1 MQRSVPVRGRRTLP
15 GRGRRSGAGGRSG
28 IRSWAAAGATRAPA
42 RSTDGTT
49 LEITAEHLRKTFGA
63 TVAVHD
69 VSFEI
74 ARGEVVGFLGPNG
87 AGKSTTLRM
96 LTGVFPPS
104 SGRAIIAGRDV
115 AREPLEARRALGYL
129 PERAAAYGEMQV
141 AGYLRFIAEM
151 KGLGARELT
160 GAVRAAMGATGIE
173 HVSHRL
179 IGNLSKGYRQ
189 RVGIAQALIG
199 SPPVLIL
206 DEPTSGLDPEQ
217 VTEIRGLVQGLG
229 SERTVILSTH
239 ILPEVESICSRV
251 IIMNRGRILA
261 VDSPAHLEEHLRP
274 YREIAVEVAGPGD
287 DVLRVLRGVP
297 EVVEVVAI
305 AGAPGAAT
313 GTWAVRSEHR
323 HDVRRAVAAAVVGA
337 GYGLVR
343 LEHLAMTLEEI
354 FLTLIGDEEA
364 GAPSSRRTEQVGA
377 SH

>member
-1 MQRSVPVRGRRTLP
+1 MVPRPGRRVPAAGTRRCWP
-15 GRGRRSGAGGRSG
+15 GPRACATPDLTARPLS
-28 IRSWAAAGATRAPA
+28 AAART
-42 RSTDGTT
+42 TDGAR
-49 LEITAEHLRKTFGA
+49 LEITAEHLRKAFGA

-115 AREPLEARRALGYL
+115 AREPLAARRAMGYL
-129 PERAAAYGEMQV
+129 PERAASYGDMQV
-141 AGYLRFIAEM
+141 ERYLRFIAEM
-151 KGLGARELT
+151 KGIGARELT
-160 GAVRAAMGATGIE
+160 AAVREAMGATGIE

-261 VDSPAHLEEHLRP
+261 VDSPASLEEHLRP
-274 YREIAVEVAGPGD
+274 SEPSPGTTPR
-287 DVLRVLRGVP
+287 LSACRCGARRALGSATSRS
-297 EVVEVVAI
+297 
-305 AGAPGAAT
+305 AGAPLPPSGTAT
-313 GTWAVRSEHR
+313 G
-323 HDVRRAVAAAVVGA
+323 RRYPSDRFRIRRG
-337 GYGLVR
+337 
-343 LEHLAMTLEEI
+343 TLQTKMVPTLRKEI
-354 FLTLIGDEEA
+354 T
-364 GAPSSRRTEQVGA
+364 R
-377 SH
+377 

>member
-1 MQRSVPVRGRRTLP
+1 M
-15 GRGRRSGAGGRSG
+15 
-28 IRSWAAAGATRAPA
+28 
-42 RSTDGTT
+42 
-49 LEITAEHLRKTFGA
+49 EITAEHLRKTFGA

-69 VSFEI
+69 VSFEVS
-74 ARGEVVGFLGPNG
+74 RGEVVGFLGPNG

-96 LTGVFPPS
+96 LTGVFPPT
-104 SGRAIIAGRDV
+104 SGRALIAGRDV
-115 AREPLEARRALGYL
+115 AREPLAARRALGYL
-129 PERAAAYGEMQV
+129 PERAASYGEMAV
-141 AGYLRFIAEM
+141 ERYLRFIAEM
-151 KGLGARELT
+151 KGIGARDMT
-160 GAVRAAMGATGIE
+160 AAVREAMGATGIE

-239 ILPEVESICSRV
+239 ILPEVETICSRV

-261 VDSPAHLEEHLRP
+261 VDSPASLEEHLRP
-274 YREIAVEVAGPGD
+274 HREIAVEVAGPRA
-287 DVLRVLRGVP
+287 DVLRVLRA
-297 EVVEVVAI
+297 VEQVADVI
-305 AGAPGAAT
+305 ADAAPPGAT
-313 GTWAVRSEHR
+313 TFTYTVRCEHR

-337 GYGLVR
+337 GFGLVE
-343 LEHLAMTLEEI
+343 LKPVVMTLEEI
-354 FLTLIGDEEA
+354 FLALIGDEKA
-364 GAPSSRRTEQVGA
+364 AVTPPSPQVERVVA

>member
-1 MQRSVPVRGRRTLP
+1 
-15 GRGRRSGAGGRSG
+15 
-28 IRSWAAAGATRAPA
+28 
-42 RSTDGTT
+42 

-104 SGRAIIAGRDV
+104 SGRAVIAGRDV
-115 AREPLEARRALGYL
+115 AREPLAARRALGYL
-129 PERAAAYGEMQV
+129 PERAASYGEMPV
-141 AGYLRFIAEM
+141 ARYLRFIAEM
-151 KGLGARELT
+151 KGLGAREVA
-160 GAVRAAMGATGIE
+160 GAVREAMGATGIE
-173 HVSHRL
+173 HVAHRL

-261 VDSPAHLEEHLRP
+261 VDSPARLEEHLRP
-274 YREIAVEVAGPGD
+274 YREIAVEVAGPPD
-287 DVLRVLRGVP
+287 DVLRVLRAVDLVA
-297 EVVEVVAI
+297 EV
-305 AGAPGAAT
+305 AAT
-313 GTWAVRSEHR
+313 PALPGSPTATYTVRCDHR
-323 HDVRRAVAAAVVGA
+323 HDVRRAVAQALVDA
-337 GYGLVR
+337 GLGLVELR
-343 LEHLAMTLEEI
+343 PVVMTLEEI
-354 FLTLIGDEEA
+354 FLALIGNGKA
-364 GAPSSRRTEQVGA
+364 AVAPPPAEVERVVA

>member
-1 MQRSVPVRGRRTLP
+1 M
-15 GRGRRSGAGGRSG
+15 
-28 IRSWAAAGATRAPA
+28 
-42 RSTDGTT
+42 
-49 LEITAEHLRKTFGA
+49 EITAEHLRKTFGA

-104 SGRAIIAGRDV
+104 SGRAVIAGRDV
-115 AREPLEARRALGYL
+115 AREPLAARRALGYL
-129 PERAAAYGEMQV
+129 PERAASYGEMQV
-141 AGYLRFIAEM
+141 ARYLRFIAEM
-151 KGLGARELT
+151 KGLAAREVAS
-160 GAVRAAMGATGIE
+160 AVREAMGATGIE

-261 VDSPAHLEEHLRP
+261 VDSPARLEEHLRP
-274 YREIAVEVAGPGD
+274 YREIAVEVAGPRD
-287 DVLRVLRGVP
+287 DVLRVLRAVELVA
-297 EVVEVVAI
+297 EVA
-305 AGAPGAAT
+305 ATPALPGAPTAT
-313 GTWAVRSEHR
+313 YTVRCDHR
-323 HDVRRAVAAAVVGA
+323 HDVRRAVAAAVIDA
-337 GYGLVR
+337 GLGLVE
-343 LEHLAMTLEEI
+343 LKPVVMTLEEI
-354 FLTLIGDEEA
+354 FLALIGDGKA
-364 GAPSSRRTEQVGA
+364 AVAPPPEVERVVA